1 MDQCVAAEREPLLSK
16 KIPRLLPDLWW
27 RYPIAA
33 LVELAPIEPVFH
45 PEFERAEL
53 DVAIKRED
61 LLCPFLGGNK
71 LYKLH
76 FHLQRALALRAN
88 RLVSFGGAYSN
99 HLYALARVGAEL
111 GIQTLGVVRGEEA
124 PELSPTLQDAKAM
137 GMQLMFVSR
146 SDYRE
151 KNNRRWREQK
161 QLMRSGNYIV
171 PEGGGDVRGALGM
184 ANYWQAVNAQ
194 TCHHY
199 NAVIAAAGTGASLA
213 GLMAASLPG
222 QTVHGVAVLRGSA
235 NMYQKYCKQILAMAH
250 ALRRGFSGDLPAP
263 ISWQLHTDFHAG
275 GYGPARG
282 EFAHEIQCLAR
293 TVGVPL
299 DPVYTGKMLRASVML
314 AKQRFFAPSS
324 RLLVLH
330 TGGLQ
335 GARTP
340 DAHMDELF

>member
-1 MDQCVAAEREPLLSK
+1 MNDCVLAEHASTLSD

-27 RYPIAA
+27 RYPIAELA
-33 LVELAPIEPVFH
+33 RLAPIEPLFH
-45 PEFERAEL
+45 PEFDTADIE
-53 DVAIKRED
+53 VAIKRED

-88 RLVSFGGAYSN
+88 RIVSFGGAYSN

-124 PELSPTLQDAKAM
+124 LELSPTLQDAKAM

-146 SDYRE
+146 SEYRE
-151 KNNRRWREQK
+151 KNSANWRERK
-161 QLMRSGNYIV
+161 QLTRAGNYIV
-171 PEGGGDVRGALGM
+171 PEGGGDIRGALGM
-184 ANYWQAVNAQ
+184 ANFWQAVNAQ
-194 TCHHY
+194 SGSHF
-199 NAVIAAAGTGASLA
+199 NSVICAAGTGATLA

-235 NMYQKYCKQILAMAH
+235 NMYQRYCKHALAMAH
-250 ALRRGFSGDLPAP
+250 ALRRGFSTALREPM
-263 ISWQLHTDFHAG
+263 SWQLHTDFHAG

-282 EFAHEIQCLAR
+282 EFAGEIQRLACQ
-293 TVGVPL
+293 VGVPL
-299 DPVYTGKMLRASVML
+299 DPVYTGKMLRALVML
-314 AKQRFFAPSS
+314 SKQRFFTQGSKV
-324 RLLVLH
+324 LVLH

-340 DAHMDELF
+340 AAQSDELF

>member
-1 MDQCVAAEREPLLSK
+1 MNECVVPERGQGLSE

-27 RYPIAA
+27 RYPIAELA
-33 LVELAPIEPVFH
+33 KLAPIEPLFH
-45 PEFERAEL
+45 PAFDAAGIN
-53 DVAIKRED
+53 VAIKRED

-111 GIQTLGVVRGEEA
+111 GIQTLSVVRGEEA

-146 SDYRE
+146 SDYRA
-151 KNNRRWREQK
+151 KNSASWREQK
-161 QLMRSGNYIV
+161 QLMRAGNYIV

-184 ANYWQAVNAQ
+184 ASFWQAVNAQ
-194 TCHHY
+194 SGSHF
-199 NAVIAAAGTGASLA
+199 NSVIAAAGTGATLA

-235 NMYQKYCKQILAMAH
+235 NMYQRYCKHVLAMAH
-250 ALRRGFSGDLPAP
+250 ALRRGFSTELREP
-263 ISWQLHTDFHAG
+263 IGWQLHTDFHAG

-282 EFAHEIQCLAR
+282 EFASEIHRLACK
-293 TVGVPL
+293 VGVPL
-299 DPVYTGKMLRASVML
+299 DPVYTGKMLRALVLLS
-314 AKQRFFAPSS
+314 KQRAFTPKSKV
-324 RLLVLH
+324 LVLH

-340 DAHMDELF
+340 DAQSDELF